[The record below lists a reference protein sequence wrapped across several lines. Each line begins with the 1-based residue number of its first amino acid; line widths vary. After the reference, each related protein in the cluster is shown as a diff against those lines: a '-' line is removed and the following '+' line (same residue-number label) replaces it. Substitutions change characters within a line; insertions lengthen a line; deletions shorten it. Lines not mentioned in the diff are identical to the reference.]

1 MDLGSFAKHNS
12 KGEITLGVLWTSTG
26 FTRWPISFC
35 LAVLVLLGLWSAFRL
50 FRSGAS
56 PDLRTKAWLDGV
68 LVWGGLGFL
77 FGLLGV
83 VLGIIRTLQAVEA
96 AGGFRGTAMAPG
108 IKSTLSSSGFGTVT
122 LGIALFL
129 WYVLQLRWRL
139 LEAASTTAQD

>member
-1 MDLGSFAKHNS
+1 MGM
-12 KGEITLGVLWTSTG
+12 LWSSIG

-35 LAVLVLLGLWSAFRL
+35 LAVLVLLGLWSGSKL
-50 FRSGAS
+50 FPAGAS

-68 LVWGGLGFL
+68 LVWGALGFL

-83 VLGIIRTLQAVEA
+83 VMGIIRIFQAVEA
-96 AGGFRGTAMAPG
+96 AGGFRGPAMAPG
-108 IKSTLSSSGFGTVT
+108 IRNTLLSSGYGTVT

-139 LEAASTTAQD
+139 VQAASTTTQD